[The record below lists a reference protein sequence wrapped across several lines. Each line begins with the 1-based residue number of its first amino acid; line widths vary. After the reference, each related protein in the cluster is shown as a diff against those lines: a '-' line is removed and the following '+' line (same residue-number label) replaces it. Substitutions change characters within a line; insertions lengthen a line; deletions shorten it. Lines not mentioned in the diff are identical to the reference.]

1 MTNLSPRLLAV
12 ANLVPKCSV
21 VADIGTDHAYVPIY
35 LIENGRADFAIAS
48 DVVEGPAMR
57 AKENIARHNLTD
69 KIDVRIGNGL
79 EKVENADVIIIAG
92 MGGKLI
98 CDIISESLPIIA
110 TVQMLILQ
118 PMTAIYEVRRYL
130 HINNFTITDEHLA
143 KEDEKIYNIMVVK
156 SGSEIIED
164 DIYYHIGKKLIEN
177 KDKLLKKYINKKVH
191 AFDVMIQN
199 MSNSEDVN
207 LAKKMAKIVALKQR
221 FIEIGGTL

>member
-1 MTNLSPRLLAV
+1 MAMVNLSPRLLAV
-12 ANLVPKCSV
+12 ARLVPKCSV

-35 LIENGRADFAIAS
+35 LVENGIADFVIAS

-57 AKENIARHNLTD
+57 AIENIKRHNLSD

-79 EKVENADVIIIAG
+79 EKVKQADVIIIAG

-98 CDIISESLPIIA
+98 CDIISESRPIIDKA
-110 TVQMLILQ
+110 QMLILQ

-143 KEDEKIYNIMVVK
+143 QEDEKVYNIMVVK

-164 DIYYHIGKKLIEN
+164 DIYYHIGKKLIET
-177 KDKLLKKYINKKVH
+177 KDKLLKKYIDKK
-191 AFDVMIQN
+191 F
-199 MSNSEDVN
+199 
-207 LAKKMAKIVALKQR
+207 
-221 FIEIGGTL
+221 TLLML